1 MMADV
6 NIKKLMQTKHPPSS
20 IEQAVFLYPKGDKLC

>member
-6 NIKKLMQTKHPPSS
+6 NIKKLMQTKHPPSL
-20 IEQAVFLYPKGDKLC
+20 IEQGKIKEVKAR